1 MAGGEGVCQKSH
13 CVTADL
19 LRPVDLAC
27 QVVDG
32 SLQVL
37 K

>member
-1 MAGGEGVCQKSH
+1 MAGGECVGQMRH